1 MFIASIATLLI
12 IAAVLGFALNVVFSG
27 GFLARP
33 PQGQNA
39 VAIVIPFFGSIIA
52 GLAII
57 LAGVLCAIQAR
68 ATVGTLLGVSPAL
81 AATLVMGVTIGVSLL
96 AFMVFIL
103 WVEPMSVSVRL
114 KGLTIVLGWLGGIL
128 GPLLLAAFLLACA
141 WLQPGR
147 AIDDAGGRTML
158 RVLVAALAV
167 LGVLGYALGG
177 AGAYAL
183 LAERAKVQA
192 AVLREKIEFHEKW
205 DAHNSLPQ
213 AERVASELANMSA
226 TTPLW
231 PIVSYLVP
239 MPDQEPLSDQTRD
252 LIVERALKVPNL
264 DEEMRGTMVARY
276 SLYRQGAAELIAHA
290 PDDAFAEH
298 QAAWAAAL
306 IVGIDTVAERVAA
319 RPAWLTETL
328 DLNPEPLGHIRSLLA
343 AAARFRAGPHHVG
356 IDAAIGRL
364 AAATSTLAR
373 DVELAKLAEVLEL
386 AGHPI
391 PD

>member
-1 MFIASIATLLI
+1 MPADKIAPAAVTQHRFRTGVRMFIASIATLLI

-39 VAIVIPFFGSIIA
+39 VAIVIPFFGSVIA

-141 WLQPGR
+141 WLEPGR
-147 AIDDAGGRTML
+147 AIDDAAGRTML

-167 LGVLGYALGG
+167 LGVVGYALGG

-213 AERVASELANMSA
+213 A
-226 TTPLW
+226 
-231 PIVSYLVP
+231 
-239 MPDQEPLSDQTRD
+239 
-252 LIVERALKVPNL
+252 
-264 DEEMRGTMVARY
+264 
-276 SLYRQGAAELIAHA
+276 
-290 PDDAFAEH
+290 
-298 QAAWAAAL
+298 
-306 IVGIDTVAERVAA
+306 
-319 RPAWLTETL
+319 
-328 DLNPEPLGHIRSLLA
+328 
-343 AAARFRAGPHHVG
+343 
-356 IDAAIGRL
+356 
-364 AAATSTLAR
+364 
-373 DVELAKLAEVLEL
+373 
-386 AGHPI
+386 
-391 PD
+391 